1 MIETGKVIEVKNN
14 NTVRILIARN
24 AACGECGACQVG
36 RDNLKLVITADN
48 NIGAQKDDNVIL
60 ELNTENFL
68 LASVIF
74 YGVPLLALIFAI
86 AIPYYVLR
94 NLNLSSNFVQIT
106 SSLFGLLL
114 LTVSYI
120 LIKSKESSFKNMSR
134 FKSKMIKI
142 IK

>member
-14 NTVRILIARN
+14 NTVRILISRN

-36 RDNLKLVITADN
+36 RHNLKLVITADN
-48 NIGAQKDDNVIL
+48 NIGAKKDDNVIL

-74 YGVPLLALIFAI
+74 YGVPLLALILGI